1 MRQRKILPIK
11 SLPENGRIFVWLWQ
25 DVFQH
30 VSVFKSPLTK
40 KNRDF
45 LNVLRDTISVGLS
58 TQRSLIHTY
67 NLFITLFSDKVQ
79 LNNAARLSPLVMIL
93 VLVFS

>member
-1 MRQRKILPIK
+1 MVVFLFGCGKMFFNM
-11 SLPENGRIFVWLWQ
+11 SLFSNHRLQ
-25 DVFQH
+25 
-30 VSVFKSPLTK
+30 K
-40 KNRDF
+40 KNCDF
-45 LNVLRDTISVGLS
+45 LNVSRDTISVGLS